1 MHDHNS
7 KICSLFLI
15 ENTLNPHTR
24 AIRWNMHFC
33 SCSVLIF
40 MGYEALE
47 RLYSADVASGQSCA
61 NYEASICSVFKDNKV
76 ELFMKSIVHH

>member
-15 ENTLNPHTR
+15 ENTLNLHTR
-24 AIRWNMHFC
+24 AIRWSMHFC

-47 RLYSADVASGQSCA
+47 DCIQLILHSRQTCA